1 MSNTKT
7 ISNAEELFAFIDQ
20 MFKSETV
27 SGFTVET
34 TFVGFVRVRKNL
46 DGTFNIFTRV
56 NPNDDLVGM
65 N

>member
-1 MSNTKT
+1 MSKNKT
-7 ISNAEELFAFIDQ
+7 ISNANELLTFIAE

-27 SGFTVET
+27 TGFTVET
-34 TFVGFVRVRKNL
+34 TFVGFVRVRKNV

>member
-1 MSNTKT
+1 MSNNKT
-7 ISNAEELFAFIDQ
+7 ISNANELLTFIAE

-27 SGFTVET
+27 TGFTVET
-34 TFVGFVRVRKNL
+34 TFVGFVRVRKNV

>member
-1 MSNTKT
+1 MSQTKT

-20 MFKSETV
+20 MFKSPTV

-34 TFVGFVRVRKNL
+34 TFVGFVRVRKNV

-56 NPNDDLVGM
+56 NPKDDLLGD
-65 N
+65 

>member
-1 MSNTKT
+1 MSNNKT
-7 ISNAEELFAFIDQ
+7 ISNANELLTFIAE

-27 SGFTVET
+27 TGFTVET
-34 TFVGFVRVRKNL
+34 TFVGFVRVRKNV
-46 DGTFNIFTRV
+46 DGTLNIFTRV